1 MTDETNKMNTLIAA
15 CWKDDALKQRFLSD
29 PHAVLAE
36 HGMDVPEGIN
46 VNVVENTDNTV
57 HVTLPAA
64 PEGHANL
71 SDEELGNA
79 AGGNQVQTTLGCG
92 NQTAAGNQCFVC
104 VVNSN
109 PSVKSTPLQAIIVI
123 AALMGR
129 TNVGVSPAS
138 MYRFRIPASTS
149 YSPLICSSS

>member
-36 HGMDVPEGIN
+36 HGMDVPEGMN

-64 PEGHANL
+64 PTANGDL
-71 SDEELGNA
+71 SDEELENA
-79 AGGNQVQTTLGCG
+79 AGGGE
-92 NQTAAGNQCFVC
+92 CFSHTPIGTVGIL
-104 VVNSN
+104 NSC
-109 PSVKSTPLQAIIVI
+109 
-123 AALMGR
+123 
-129 TNVGVSPAS
+129 PACC
-138 MYRFRIPASTS
+138 A
-149 YSPLICSSS
+149 

>member
-64 PEGHANL
+64 PEGHQDL
-71 SDEELGNA
+71 SDEELENA
-79 AGGNQVQTTLGCG
+79 AGGD
-92 NQTAAGNQCFVC
+92 AGGVVTCALCFF
-104 VVNSN
+104 S
-109 PSVKSTPLQAIIVI
+109 
-123 AALMGR
+123 
-129 TNVGVSPAS
+129 
-138 MYRFRIPASTS
+138 
-149 YSPLICSSS
+149 CSGAVLSI

>member
-36 HGMDVPEGIN
+36 HGMDVPEGMN

-64 PEGHANL
+64 PEGHAEL
-71 SDEELGNA
+71 SDEELSAA
-79 AGGNQVQTTLGCG
+79 AGGCSNKYNSMAACISACG
-92 NQTAAGNQCFVC
+92 A
-104 VVNSN
+104 
-109 PSVKSTPLQAIIVI
+109 
-123 AALMGR
+123 
-129 TNVGVSPAS
+129 
-138 MYRFRIPASTS
+138 
-149 YSPLICSSS
+149 

>member
-36 HGMDVPEGIN
+36 HGMDVPEGMN

-64 PEGHANL
+64 PTANGDL
-71 SDEELGNA
+71 SDEELENA
-79 AGGNQVQTTLGCG
+79 AGGGICNYQQLPNYTNQPG
-92 NQTAAGNQCFVC
+92 
-104 VVNSN
+104 
-109 PSVKSTPLQAIIVI
+109 
-123 AALMGR
+123 MEH
-129 TNVGVSPAS
+129 
-138 MYRFRIPASTS
+138 
-149 YSPLICSSS
+149 

>member
-1 MTDETNKMNTLIAA
+1 LLRQEKETDMTDETNKMNTLIAA

-64 PEGHANL
+64 PEGHAEL
-71 SDEELGNA
+71 SDEELESA
-79 AGGNQVQTTLGCG
+79 AGGTLSAFDGDWL
-92 NQTAAGNQCFVC
+92 
-104 VVNSN
+104 
-109 PSVKSTPLQAIIVI
+109 PTPV
-123 AALMGR
+123 R
-129 TNVGVSPAS
+129 
-138 MYRFRIPASTS
+138 
-149 YSPLICSSS
+149 

>member
-64 PEGHANL
+64 PEGHADL
-71 SDEELGNA
+71 SDEELENA
-79 AGGNQVQTTLGCG
+79 AGGGSCADFGEWLQTTKNCNTCIQL
-92 NQTAAGNQCFVC
+92 
-104 VVNSN
+104 
-109 PSVKSTPLQAIIVI
+109 
-123 AALMGR
+123 
-129 TNVGVSPAS
+129 
-138 MYRFRIPASTS
+138 
-149 YSPLICSSS
+149 

>member
-57 HVTLPAA
+57 HITMPAA
-64 PEGHANL
+64 PTANADL
-71 SDEELGNA
+71 SDEELENA
-79 AGGNQVQTTLGCG
+79 SGGFQTLRINVNLEVVQFLENIIPCG
-92 NQTAAGNQCFVC
+92 
-104 VVNSN
+104 S
-109 PSVKSTPLQAIIVI
+109 
-123 AALMGR
+123 
-129 TNVGVSPAS
+129 
-138 MYRFRIPASTS
+138 
-149 YSPLICSSS
+149 

>member
-46 VNVVENTDNTV
+46 VNVVENTDTTV

-64 PEGHANL
+64 PEGHGDL
-71 SDEELGNA
+71 SDAELENA
-79 AGGNQVQTTLGCG
+79 AGGHSNMTDCFSPILSLG
-92 NQTAAGNQCFVC
+92 
-104 VVNSN
+104 
-109 PSVKSTPLQAIIVI
+109 
-123 AALMGR
+123 GR
-129 TNVGVSPAS
+129 MATCHGFGD
-138 MYRFRIPASTS
+138 RD
-149 YSPLICSSS
+149 C

>member
-1 MTDETNKMNTLIAA
+1 MTEERNQLAELFAA

-64 PEGHANL
+64 PVGHAEL
-71 SDEELGNA
+71 SDEELENA
-79 AGGNQVQTTLGCG
+79 DGG
-92 NQTAAGNQCFVC
+92 FVC
-104 VVNSN
+104 
-109 PSVKSTPLQAIIVI
+109 
-123 AALMGR
+123 ALD
-129 TNVGVSPAS
+129 TTATEWGV
-138 MYRFRIPASTS
+138 YT
-149 YSPLICSSS
+149 C

>member
-1 MTDETNKMNTLIAA
+1 MTDETKKMNTLIAA

-64 PEGHANL
+64 PEGHADL
-71 SDEELGNA
+71 SDEELANA
-79 AGGNQVQTTLGCG
+79 AGGH
-92 NQTAAGNQCFVC
+92 AGTSHCML
-104 VVNSN
+104 
-109 PSVKSTPLQAIIVI
+109 PTPLLESTACMLV
-123 AALMGR
+123 GR
-129 TNVGVSPAS
+129 
-138 MYRFRIPASTS
+138 
-149 YSPLICSSS
+149 C